1 MPTASTHNGICWAAE
16 SNLGMTHRTN
26 EDYYLIRPDLG
37 LWVLCDGLSGH
48 MEGES
53 ASWVCAMTIADNVA
67 GNVDLVSAI
76 HHAHWK
82 VWRMTYNKSKT
93 FNQSGTTV
101 AALMIRKAKWQVA
114 WVGDTRVWR
123 HEKKKM
129 VQVTQDHTVARQLLT
144 WGEISAEEARRHP
157 DRHRLTQVVGIGE
170 KSLNVGFVSGRWD
183 GDQTFLLATDG
194 LAYWND
200 RQKLATIL
208 SQAENPGQAVD
219 LLTKKSLEFGAKDDF
234 TIIVVGPDPQAGIQP
249 GKILKKWLHSW
260 RRMPG

>member
-1 MPTASTHNGICWAAE
+1 MPTSSIHNGICWAAE
-16 SNLGMTHRTN
+16 STLGMTHQTN

-37 LWVLCDGLSGH
+37 LWILCDGLSGH

-67 GNVDLVSAI
+67 GNVDLVSSI

-82 VWRMTYNKSKT
+82 VWRLTYNKSKT
-93 FNQSGTTV
+93 FNQCGTTV
-101 AALMIRKAKWQVA
+101 AALMIQNNKWQVA
-114 WVGDTRVWR
+114 WVGDTRVWCY
-123 HEKKKM
+123 ENKKM
-129 VQVTQDHTVARQLLT
+129 VQVTQDHTVVRQLMS
-144 WGEISAEEARRHP
+144 WGEINAEEARHHP

-170 KSLNVGFVSGRWD
+170 KSLNVGYVSGRWD

-200 RQKLATIL
+200 PQTLSRIL
-208 SQAENPGQAVD
+208 SEAENPIKAVN
-219 LLTKKSLEFGAKDDF
+219 LLCKASTESGAKDDF
-234 TIIVVGPDPQAGIQP
+234 TIIVVGSDPHAGFQP

-260 RRMPG
+260 RGASG

>member
-1 MPTASTHNGICWAAE
+1 MPTASTHNGICWAAD
-16 SNLGMTHRTN
+16 SNLGLMHRTN

-82 VWRMTYNKSKT
+82 VWRLTYNKSRT
-93 FNQSGTTV
+93 FNQCGTTV
-101 AALMIRKAKWQVA
+101 AALMIRKKKWQVA
-114 WVGDTRVWR
+114 WVGDTRVWCY
-123 HEKKKM
+123 EKKKM
-129 VQVTQDHTVARQLLT
+129 VQITQDHTVARQLLN
-144 WGEISAEEARRHP
+144 WGEINAEEAGRHP

-170 KSLNVGFVSGRWD
+170 KSLNVGSATGRWD
-183 GDQTFLLATDG
+183 GGQTFLLATDG

-200 RQKLATIL
+200 PGKLALIL
-208 SQAENPGQAVD
+208 EEAEHPGQAVS
-219 LLTKKSLEFGAKDDF
+219 LLTRASIETWAKDDF
-234 TIIVVGPDPQAGIQP
+234 TIIVVGPDLRTGFQP
-249 GKILKKWLHSW
+249 GKVLKNWLNS
-260 RRMPG
+260 RRLAGR